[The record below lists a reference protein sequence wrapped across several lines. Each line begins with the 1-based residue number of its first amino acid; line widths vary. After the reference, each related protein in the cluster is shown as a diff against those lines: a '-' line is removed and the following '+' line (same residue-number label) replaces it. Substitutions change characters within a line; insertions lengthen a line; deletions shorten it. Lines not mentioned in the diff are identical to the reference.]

1 MTLQLLTV
9 GFNLSLFLICTEA
22 RHNEAMRL
30 LLPPGKDAPPPLGG
44 QDTSRKILTGTMNR
58 PEHQLMSRIS
68 ILMLCCSTM
77 LTSTYPIQVSY
88 NLVIYLLNLPRML
101 EHLFFPMGFK
111 VYILSS
117 VHKIGFLLTDRLLY
131 LSIH

>member
-9 GFNLSLFLICTEA
+9 GFNLSLFLLCTET

-30 LLPPGKDAPPPLGG
+30 LLPPGKDAPLLGG
-44 QDTSRKILTGTMNR
+44 QDTSRKILAETMNR

-77 LTSTYPIQVSY
+77 LTSTYPVQVS
-88 NLVIYLLNLPRML
+88 LHLPSISAKNVGT
-101 EHLFFPMGFK
+101 FGFPWYHG
-111 VYILSS
+111 I
-117 VHKIGFLLTDRLLY
+117 
-131 LSIH
+131 